1 NRLEVLVMS
10 IIDVKHLKYK
20 YPGTDKL
27 ILNDISFTVEKGEF
41 IGVIG
46 QNATGKSTLCFSLS
60 GLIPHFFKGGY
71 GGHVTVKD
79 MIVGT
84 SELSD
89 IIKTVGLVFENPFS
103 QMTGSKFTVYEEIGF
118 GLENIGIPR
127 REMRKRID
135 QSLAIMNLTDLSD
148 RSPFALSGGQMQRVA
163 IASVIAMNPD
173 ILVLDEPT
181 SQLDPQS
188 SRNVFE
194 VVEDLS
200 NQGITIIMAEH
211 NMEHIAKFAD
221 KVLLLHE
228 WKRIDFDTPENI
240 FSRYDLSQYRVASPV
255 VTSVARQLGIK
266 HKDAG
271 RYPIV
276 IEELSKEN
284 VVKRDG

>member
-1 NRLEVLVMS
+1 MS

-71 GGHVTVKD
+71 GGHVTVND
-79 MIVGT
+79 MIVET

-228 WKRIDFDTPENI
+228 GKRIDFDTPENI
-240 FSRYDLSQYRVASPV
+240 FSRDDLSQYGVAPPV
-255 VTSVARQLGIK
+255 VTSVARQLDIK
-266 HKDAG
+266 HKDTG
-271 RYPIV
+271 RYPIL

>member
-1 NRLEVLVMS
+1 MS

-71 GGHVTVKD
+71 GGHVTVND
-79 MIVGT
+79 MIVET

-89 IIKTVGLVFENPFS
+89 IIKTAGLVFENPFS

-228 WKRIDFDTPENI
+228 GKRIDFDTPENI
-240 FSRYDLSQYRVASPV
+240 FSRDDLSQYGVAPPV

-266 HKDAG
+266 HKDTG
-271 RYPIV
+271 RYPIL